1 MLLCADMAPLF
12 DLTQDYENADQE
24 KRRTFKDFAS
34 EDISAVFFN
43 GDEHADL
50 HNVDGKDVL
59 VILEKSDVRDHS
71 AHWEAGAKQ
80 NFDTGLYNR
89 HIILY
94 IRVEDYGPKPKQG
107 KLLTLDKKIAY
118 SIQKC
123 DDEGG
128 IYRMAMERVRQG

>member
-1 MLLCADMAPLF
+1 MAPLF

-24 KRRTFKDFAS
+24 KRRTFKEFAS

-107 KLLTLDKKIAY
+107 KLLMLDKKIAY

-128 IYRMAMERVRQG
+128 IYRMTMERVRQG

>member
-1 MLLCADMAPLF
+1 MALF
-12 DLTQDYENADQE
+12 DLVQDYEDADQE
-24 KRRTFKDFAS
+24 KRRTFKDFAFS
-34 EDISAVFFN
+34 DIGAVFFN
-43 GDEHADL
+43 GDEHAKE

-59 VILEKSDVRDHS
+59 VILEKDDVRDHS

-107 KLLTLDKKIAY
+107 KLLTLDKKLTY
-118 SIQKC
+118 LIQKC
-123 DDEGG
+123 GEESGV
-128 IYRMAMERVRQG
+128 YRMTMERTRQG

>member
-1 MLLCADMAPLF
+1 MALF
-12 DLTQDYENADQE
+12 DLVQDYEDADQE
-24 KRRTFKDFAS
+24 KRRTFKDFAHA
-34 EDISAVFFN
+34 DISAVFFN
-43 GDEHADL
+43 GDEHAGE

-59 VILEKSDVRDHS
+59 VILEKDDVRDHS

-107 KLLTLDKKIAY
+107 KLLTLDKKLTY
-118 SIQKC
+118 LIQKC
-123 DDEGG
+123 GEESGV
-128 IYRMAMERVRQG
+128 YRMTMERTRQG

>member
-1 MLLCADMAPLF
+1 MAPLF

-50 HNVDGKDVL
+50 RNVDGKDVL

-107 KLLTLDKKIAY
+107 KLLMLDKKIAY

-128 IYRMAMERVRQG
+128 IYRMTMERVRQG

>member
-1 MLLCADMAPLF
+1 MAPLF

-94 IRVEDYGPKPKQG
+94 IRVEDYGPIPKQG
-107 KLLTLDKKIAY
+107 KLLMLDKKIAY

-128 IYRMAMERVRQG
+128 IYRMTMERVRQG

>member
-1 MLLCADMAPLF
+1 MDPLF

-24 KRRTFKDFAS
+24 KKRTFKDFAS

-71 AHWEAGAKQ
+71 THWEAGAKQ

-89 HIILY
+89 HIIMY

-107 KLLTLDKKIAY
+107 KILTLDKKLAY
-118 SIQKC
+118 LIQKC
-123 DDEGG
+123 DEESGV
-128 IYRMAMERVRQG
+128 YRMTMERTRQG

>member
-1 MLLCADMAPLF
+1 MAPLF

-24 KRRTFKDFAS
+24 NRRTCKDFAS

-71 AHWEAGAKQ
+71 THWEAGAKQ

-128 IYRMAMERVRQG
+128 IYRMTMERVRQG

>member
-1 MLLCADMAPLF
+1 MDPLF

-24 KRRTFKDFAS
+24 KKRTFKDFAS

-71 AHWEAGAKQ
+71 AHWETGAKQ

-128 IYRMAMERVRQG
+128 IYRMTMERVRQG

>member
-1 MLLCADMAPLF
+1 MAPLF

-71 AHWEAGAKQ
+71 THWEAGAKQ

-128 IYRMAMERVRQG
+128 IYRMTMERVRQG

>member
-1 MLLCADMAPLF
+1 MALF
-12 DLTQDYENADQE
+12 DFEQHFGEDPPKEW
-24 KRRTFKDFAS
+24 KRPTFKDCAAV
-34 EDISAVFFN
+34 DIKAVFFN
-43 GDEHADL
+43 ENEFAER
-50 HNVDGKDVL
+50 HNVDGVDALIVLEDV
-59 VILEKSDVRDHS
+59 DVREHA

-128 IYRMAMERVRQG
+128 IYRMTMERVRQG